1 MVNPAF
7 LRLLC
12 YLLVFFVFFLPP
24 IDTDLGWHLR
34 YGSFMLENQ
43 RLFTPNQL
51 TYFLPDYVWPNSYT
65 LYQLLTTLLFNLG
78 GFIALSASYGV
89 LGVFSFWL
97 FQKLFPKNLFVSL
110 IIYLSVVYFGQVVF
124 NLGWRAQVFSF
135 TFLIATYLVVRQ
147 VFTRKTFPR
156 FFPLLFILWANL
168 HGGFVLGLFIQT
180 TALLQALWNKDKK
193 MARVFFLLL
202 VTSGLLTLVNPYGI
216 GVHQEVLNHL
226 QTSLGG
232 IIAEWNPPS
241 FWHIGFILL
250 ITPVLL
256 FFSYS
261 KKQNFVFWTI
271 LLCMFALMA
280 ITAKRN
286 LSVWALGAGIC
297 VLEAAKQKLETWSK
311 NPVFQRASAAL
322 LVIVSL
328 SIVSANL
335 PRTLDLAF
343 NWSSY
348 CTKGLRVMPCEAVN
362 YIKKYPP
369 EGQNVFSSYEWGGF
383 LEWQLPQYKYFVDGR
398 MPAWLVSPKPGEGG
412 IVPSPYTTHLEIM
425 RAKGNF
431 LQNLENYKTDWLLIP
446 TDNPLD
452 SYLSKNQTVWK
463 EKYRDKVGVIY
474 TKL

>member
-12 YLLVFFVFFLPP
+12 YFLVFFVFFLPP

-34 YGSFMLENQ
+34 YGNFMLETQ
-43 RLFTPNQL
+43 RLFIPNQL

-78 GFIALSASYGV
+78 GFIALSVSYGA

-97 FQKLFPKNLFVSL
+97 FQKISPKNLFASL
-110 IIYLSVVYFGQVVF
+110 IIFLSIVYFGQVVF

-135 TFLIATYLVVRQ
+135 TFLIATYLAVKHVL
-147 VFTRKTFPR
+147 THNSFPR
-156 FFPLLFILWANL
+156 FFPLIFVFWANL
-168 HGGFVLGLFIQT
+168 HGGFVLGLFVQT

-193 MARVFFLLL
+193 LVRVFSLLL
-202 VTSGLLTLVNPYGI
+202 VTSSLLTLINPYGI
-216 GVHQEVLNHL
+216 GIHQEVLNHL

-232 IIAEWNPPS
+232 IIAEWTAPS
-241 FWHIGFILL
+241 FWYTGFVLL
-250 ITPVLL
+250 VTPVLL
-256 FFSYS
+256 FFSYY
-261 KKQNFVFWTI
+261 KKKNFLFWTI
-271 LLCMFALMA
+271 LLFAFAVMA

-286 LSVWALGAGIC
+286 LSVWALFAGIC
-297 VLEAAKQKLETWSK
+297 TLEAAKTKIENWSK
-311 NPVFQRASAAL
+311 KLAFQRIAAAVL
-322 LVIVSL
+322 IILGL
-328 SIVSANL
+328 SIISANL
-335 PRTLDLAF
+335 PRTLDLTF

-369 EGQNVFSSYEWGGF
+369 EGKNVFSSYEWSGF
-383 LEWQLPQYKYFVDGR
+383 TAWQLPRYKYFVDGR
-398 MPAWLVSPKPGEGG
+398 TPAWV
-412 IVPSPYTTHLEIM
+412 VPSPYITHLEIM
-425 RAKGNF
+425 RAQGNF
-431 LQNLENYKTDWLLIP
+431 LEKLSDYNTDWLLIP
-446 TDNPLD
+446 TGTPLD

-463 EKYRDKVGVIY
+463 EKYRDKVSVIY